1 MTLARFVIRAKA
13 FRFRGEEGWL
23 RSRLINIRAIKV
35 LPRRLALD
43 CGCEN
48 DPLRGILARYVT
60 RQPQFTQRGTSLCS
74 RGDESCPRFDGVKT
88 GLDLG
93 VQSSE
98 MSAGIDTHGGK
109 DRRCHVETICSRRR
123 TRQEIKVNRDDL
135 FSDIVCR
142 QCRFNVRENAFWM
155 RSKNALNLCY
165 RASSFVSEF
174 DVEYLIIARWF
185 YSWINIDKL

>member
-1 MTLARFVIRAKA
+1 MSGERIFETEQEGERERFEEKSFLAFRKRIKSGSNARRETMTLARFVIRAKA

-88 GLDLG
+88 LDLG
-93 VQSSE
+93 V
-98 MSAGIDTHGGK
+98 
-109 DRRCHVETICSRRR
+109 
-123 TRQEIKVNRDDL
+123 
-135 FSDIVCR
+135 
-142 QCRFNVRENAFWM
+142 
-155 RSKNALNLCY
+155 
-165 RASSFVSEF
+165 
-174 DVEYLIIARWF
+174 
-185 YSWINIDKL
+185 

>member
-1 MTLARFVIRAKA
+1 MANLFWLQNLNLPSISINSTQKKNRKKKKRKPISRVSGERIFETEQEGERERFEEKSFLAFRKRIKSGSNARRETMTLARFVIRAKA

-88 GLDLG
+88 LDLG
-93 VQSSE
+93 V
-98 MSAGIDTHGGK
+98 
-109 DRRCHVETICSRRR
+109 
-123 TRQEIKVNRDDL
+123 
-135 FSDIVCR
+135 
-142 QCRFNVRENAFWM
+142 
-155 RSKNALNLCY
+155 
-165 RASSFVSEF
+165 
-174 DVEYLIIARWF
+174 
-185 YSWINIDKL
+185 

>member
-1 MTLARFVIRAKA
+1 MSGERIFETEQEREREREIRREKFSSFQKENQERFQREEGNDDVGAIRHRAKA

-88 GLDLG
+88 LDLG
-93 VQSSE
+93 V
-98 MSAGIDTHGGK
+98 
-109 DRRCHVETICSRRR
+109 
-123 TRQEIKVNRDDL
+123 
-135 FSDIVCR
+135 
-142 QCRFNVRENAFWM
+142 
-155 RSKNALNLCY
+155 
-165 RASSFVSEF
+165 
-174 DVEYLIIARWF
+174 
-185 YSWINIDKL
+185 